1 MKVETLQELYAKEL
15 QDLYGSEKLLVKWL
29 AKMAETA
36 DMMELRQALSNHVN
50 EARVQTTRIEKI
62 FQLHGERPVA
72 KQGKALEGIL
82 REAEDDIAEANNPNI
97 RDAMIVAALFHD
109 VGHLVVDVHNSPES
123 AVGEVD
129 DNHEATGARILSPLF
144 GPAVAQPVSLHV
156 TAKRWRC
163 TCEPAYFDQL
173 SEASKLSLKA
183 QGGLLSDEEC
193 LRFEE
198 HHGFVDALSLR
209 TWDDEGKVVGLTV
222 GTLDDY
228 VGIVN
233 SLHAAWSRG
242 RHER

>member
-1 MKVETLQELYAKEL
+1 VHTPPSTSDLFNLYESKGYEPYGESITQVEHALQCAA
-15 QDLYGSEKLLVKWL
+15 L
-29 AKMAETA
+29 ARDEHA
-36 DMMELRQALSNHVN
+36 S
-50 EARVQTTRIEKI
+50 
-62 FQLHGERPVA
+62 
-72 KQGKALEGIL
+72 
-82 REAEDDIAEANNPNI
+82 
-97 RDAMIVAALFHD
+97 DAMIVAALFHD
-109 VGHLVVDVHNSPES
+109 VGHLVVDLQNDPDL
-123 AVGEVD
+123 AIDEVD
-129 DNHEATGARILSPLF
+129 DDHEAIGARILSPLF

-163 TCEPAYFDQL
+163 ACEPAYYDRL
-173 SEASKLSLKA
+173 SEASKISLKA

-198 HHGFVDALSLR
+198 HRGFVDALSLR

>member
-1 MKVETLQELYAKEL
+1 MTIGERRTVHTPASTSDLF
-15 QDLYGSEKLLVKWL
+15 DLYESKGHEPYGESVTHIEHALQCAAL
-29 AKMAETA
+29 AR
-36 DMMELRQALSNHVN
+36 D
-50 EARVQTTRIEKI
+50 
-62 FQLHGERPVA
+62 ERA
-72 KQGKALEGIL
+72 S
-82 REAEDDIAEANNPNI
+82 
-97 RDAMIVAALFHD
+97 DAMIVAALFHD
-109 VGHLVVDVHNSPES
+109 VGYLFVDLHNAPEF

-129 DNHEATGARILSPLF
+129 DDHEAIGARLLSPLF

-163 TCEPAYFDQL
+163 TCEPAYFDRL

-209 TWDDEGKVVGLTV
+209 TWDDESKMVGLAV

-233 SLHAAWSRG
+233 SLAAAWSRG
-242 RHER
+242 RHEHQR